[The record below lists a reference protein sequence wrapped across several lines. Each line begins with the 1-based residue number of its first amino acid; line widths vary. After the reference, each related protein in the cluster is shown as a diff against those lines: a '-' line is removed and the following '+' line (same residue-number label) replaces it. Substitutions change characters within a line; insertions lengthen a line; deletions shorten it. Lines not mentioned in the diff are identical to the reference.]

1 MLAARPNADT
11 ARMAA
16 VPDLDVDTLQA
27 PWQPRLQRLGMS
39 AREATRPPILMVH
52 GAYTHAASWMR
63 TFMPWFAARGHDVH
77 ALSLRGH
84 GGSDGRHP
92 IDAWGLDDY
101 RADVERALA
110 AIGRPAI
117 VFGSSMGG
125 LVVQRLLATGA
136 RPHAAVLLSSVPPG
150 GLMGSVSRMALRRPQ
165 ALGNLVQVALGQR
178 DGRGLLELLAHDPLS
193 PDSGTPLSSLLGR
206 ESSRALWEMTWAP
219 MGLLGNAT
227 TEVPM
232 LAIHGEQDLMIPASA
247 VDEIAAR
254 WGARTLR
261 ASGVGHVPMIER
273 RWRTVATAIARWL
286 DRSAGPAA
294 GHARSR
300 RIGAGGSR

>member
-1 MLAARPNADT
+1 
-11 ARMAA
+11 MAA
-16 VPDLDVDTLQA
+16 VPDLAVDTLQA
-27 PWQPRLQRLGMS
+27 PWQPRLQMLGMA
-39 AREATRPPILMVH
+39 AREPTRPPVLMVH

-84 GGSDGRHP
+84 GGSDGRHT

-125 LVVQRLLATGA
+125 LVVQRLLAAGA
-136 RPHAAVLLSSVPPG
+136 RPRAVVLLSSVPPG

-165 ALGNLVQVALGQR
+165 ALGSLVQVALGAR
-178 DGRGLLELLAHDPLS
+178 DGRGLVELLAHDPLA
-193 PDSGTPLSSLLGR
+193 PEGGAPLSSLLGR

-219 MGLLGNAT
+219 MGLAGAAR

-232 LAIHGEQDLMIPASA
+232 LAIHGEQDLMIPAA
-247 VDEIAAR
+247 ALDEIAAR
-254 WGARTLR
+254 WGAETLR
-261 ASGVGHVPMIER
+261 VAGVGHVPMIER

-286 DRSAGPAA
+286 DRL
-294 GHARSR
+294 R
-300 RIGAGGSR
+300 

>member
-1 MLAARPNADT
+1 
-11 ARMAA
+11 MAA
-16 VPDLDVDTLQA
+16 VPDLAVDTLKA
-27 PWQPRLQRLGMS
+27 PWQPRLQMLGMS
-39 AREATRPPILMVH
+39 ARESTRPPILMVH

-84 GGSDGRHP
+84 GGSDGRHL

-125 LVVQRLLATGA
+125 LVVQRLLAAGA
-136 RPHAAVLLSSVPPG
+136 RPHAAVLRSSGPPG
-150 GLMGSVSRMALRRPQ
+150 GLMAAVSRMALRRPQ
-165 ALGNLVQVALGQR
+165 ALGNLVQVAIGAR
-178 DGRGLLELLAHDPLS
+178 DGRGLLELLAHDPLHA
-193 PDSGTPLSSLLGR
+193 DDGAPLASLLGR

-219 MGLLGNAT
+219 MGLAREAR
-227 TEVPM
+227 TEVPV
-232 LAIHGEQDLMIPASA
+232 LAIHGEQDLMIPVAA
-247 VDEIAAR
+247 VDEIGAR
-254 WGARTLR
+254 WGAQTLR
-261 ASGVGHVPMIER
+261 VAGVGHVPMIER

-286 DRSAGPAA
+286 DR
-294 GHARSR
+294 AR
-300 RIGAGGSR
+300 